1 MSCGAS
7 TQTRTME
14 ILVVEDQADLARHI
28 VNALN
33 RAGHTASALHDGQ
46 EALDSILT
54 KPPHL
59 AILDLNLPSLD
70 GFTILTRLRKVQ
82 SPTRVMILTA
92 HGEVENRVKG
102 LNAGAD
108 DYLAKPFAMDE
119 LIARVNVL
127 GRRGGTFSEA
137 DVLHIGDVVMD
148 IPNRRV
154 TRKGEK
160 IELSPR
166 EFEVLQILMKEPGR
180 TFTRGDI
187 CERIW
192 QRDHQ
197 YDTRTVEIF
206 IMRLRKKLDS
216 GEHANLIHT
225 VRGVGYQMSL
235 PE

>member
-1 MSCGAS
+1 
-7 TQTRTME
+7 ME

-28 VNALN
+28 VNALI

-46 EALDSILT
+46 EALDAILT
-54 KPPHL
+54 HQPHL
-59 AILDLNLPSLD
+59 VILDVNLPTLD
-70 GFTILTRLRKVQ
+70 GFTILTRMRKAQ
-82 SPTRVMILTA
+82 CSARVIILTA

-119 LIARVNVL
+119 LLARVNVL
-127 GRRGGTFSEA
+127 GRRGAGMTES
-137 DVLHIGDVVMD
+137 DVLKAGDLVMD
-148 IPNRRV
+148 IPRRRV

-166 EFEVLQILMKEPGR
+166 EFEVLQILMTEPGR
-180 TFTRGDI
+180 TFTRSDL

-206 IMRLRKKLDS
+206 IMRLRKKLETKE
-216 GEHANLIHT
+216 GANLIQT
-225 VRGVGYQMSL
+225 VRGVGYQMAP

>member
-1 MSCGAS
+1 
-7 TQTRTME
+7 ME
-14 ILVVEDQADLARHI
+14 ILVVEDQVELARHT
-28 VNALN
+28 VNALI

-46 EALDSILT
+46 VALDAILS

-59 AILDLNLPSLD
+59 VILDLNLPSLD
-70 GFTILTRLRKVQ
+70 GFSILQRLRKSQ
-82 SPTRVMILTA
+82 CPTRVLILTA
-92 HGEVENRVKG
+92 HGEVENRVRG

-127 GRRGGTFSEA
+127 GRRGGTYSDE
-137 DVLHIGDVVMD
+137 DLIHVGDLVMD
-148 IPNRRV
+148 IPHRKV

-206 IMRLRKKLDS
+206 IMRLRKKL
-216 GEHANLIHT
+216 ETREQANLIQT
-225 VRGVGYQMSL
+225 VRGVGYRMAL